1 MTAVAAVTAVTA
13 GVVGVESTSDAPVRP
28 DRLFDLV
35 TGFPP
40 DDAID
45 LVVPVPLTLSLYMTM
60 LESTGHA
67 ARVAVLRTLHDH
79 AASTTAQ
86 AVQATVGHV
95 DGPDGPEPARLAL
108 AHVVEERV
116 PRVNGLRP
124 HLHVY
129 VGGTAVAL
137 SDGRRVPID
146 IDLLRARADAELF
159 PDHRDRLAAASAER
173 LGLVWGEAA
182 TGSLELREP
191 AWLAER
197 AAQLLRA
204 DEPFCPGPFAR
215 RRVVAGEHHLRRVG
229 QELRAEL
236 GT

>member
-1 MTAVAAVTAVTA
+1 MAVT
-13 GVVGVESTSDAPVRP
+13 VGGGPHMVSTSDAPVRP

-40 DDAID
+40 EDAID
-45 LVVPVPLTLSLYMTM
+45 LVVPVPLSLAIYMTM

-67 ARVAVLRTLHDH
+67 GDVAVLRKLHQNE
-79 AASTTAQ
+79 ASTTAQ
-86 AVQATVGHV
+86 AVQATVGFV

-116 PRVNGLRP
+116 PRVNGVRP

-137 SDGRRVPID
+137 ADGRRAPID
-146 IDLLRARADAELF
+146 LDLLQARADSDLF

-173 LGLVWGEAA
+173 LGLVWGEAV
-182 TGSLELREP
+182 TGSLELLEP
-191 AWLAER
+191 PWLAER
-197 AAQLLRA
+197 AAQLLRD

>member
-1 MTAVAAVTAVTA
+1 MV
-13 GVVGVESTSDAPVRP
+13 STSETPVRP

-45 LVVPVPLTLSLYMTM
+45 LVVPVPLSLAIYMTM

-67 ARVAVLRTLHDH
+67 APVAALRKIHDH
-79 AASTTAQ
+79 EASVTAR
-86 AVQATVGHV
+86 AVQATVGFVH
-95 DGPDGPEPARLAL
+95 GPDGPEPARLAL

-116 PRVNGLRP
+116 PRVNGVRP

-137 SDGRRVPID
+137 ADGRRAPID
-146 IDLLRARADAELF
+146 IDLLAARADSDLF
-159 PDHRDRLAAASAER
+159 PDHRDRLATASAER
-173 LGLVWGEAA
+173 LGLVWGEASA
-182 TGSLELREP
+182 GSLEILEP

-197 AAQLLRA
+197 AGQLLR
-204 DEPFCPGPFAR
+204 DGEPFCPGPFAR
-215 RRVVAGEHHLRRVG
+215 RRVVAGERHLRRVG
-229 QELRAEL
+229 EELRDAP
-236 GT
+236 GP

>member
-1 MTAVAAVTAVTA
+1 M
-13 GVVGVESTSDAPVRP
+13 ESTSSAPVRP

-67 ARVAVLRTLHDH
+67 APVAALRKIHDH
-79 AASTTAQ
+79 EASTTAR
-86 AVQATVGHV
+86 AVQETVGVV

-108 AHVVEERV
+108 AHVVEDRV
-116 PRVNGLRP
+116 PRVNGVRP

-137 SDGRRVPID
+137 SDGRRAPID
-146 IDLLRARADAELF
+146 IDLLAARADSHLF
-159 PDHRDRLAAASAER
+159 PDHRDRLAAASTAH

-182 TGSLELREP
+182 TGSLELLEP
-191 AWLAER
+191 AWLVER
-197 AAQLLRA
+197 AAQLLRD

-229 QELRAEL
+229 EELRAEL

>member
-1 MTAVAAVTAVTA
+1 M
-13 GVVGVESTSDAPVRP
+13 ESTSSAPVRP

-67 ARVAVLRTLHDH
+67 SPVAALRKIHDH
-79 AASTTAQ
+79 EASTTAR
-86 AVQATVGHV
+86 AVQETVGVV
-95 DGPDGPEPARLAL
+95 DGPDGPEPPRLAL
-108 AHVVEERV
+108 AHVVEDRV
-116 PRVNGLRP
+116 PRVNGVRP

-137 SDGRRVPID
+137 SDGRRAPID
-146 IDLLRARADAELF
+146 IDLLAARADSHLF
-159 PDHRDRLAAASAER
+159 PDHRDRLAAASTAR

-182 TGSLELREP
+182 TGSLDLLEP
-191 AWLAER
+191 AWLVER
-197 AAQLLRA
+197 AAQLLRD

-229 QELRAEL
+229 EELRAEL
-236 GT
+236 GS